1 MYLCVHYR
9 LLDIRLIYFVRA
21 SRNCDLFTL
30 DKADL
35 DTCLSFDKDLSTKI
49 FEKANI
55 KHQTLQRNVKASSA
69 MINRKREM
77 SAAMSVKKSA
87 LNMEDIELGV
97 MDNGGATKATTKD
110 VENSDAEFPWFKYPI
125 YFTICHQS
133 YFIKVLTFISVLFN
147 IVLAII
153 IPYEV

>member
-1 MYLCVHYR
+1 M
-9 LLDIRLIYFVRA
+9 
-21 SRNCDLFTL
+21 

-35 DTCLSFDKDLSTKI
+35 DTCLNFDKDLSTRI

-55 KHQTLQRNVKASSA
+55 KHQTLQRNVKASNVL
-69 MINRKREM
+69 INRKREM
-77 SAAMSVKKSA
+77 SAAAMSVKKSA
-87 LNMEDIELGV
+87 VNMEDIELGV
-97 MDNGGATKATTKD
+97 INNGSTTKATED
-110 VENSDAEFPWFKYPI
+110 IENNDTGFSWFKYPI

-133 YFIKVLTFISVLFN
+133 YFIKALSFISVLFN